1 MAKRQF
7 EINDEE
13 YEALEAAERAT
24 RNTYELK
31 RMQAVRLY
39 GSGTASES
47 ICEMVGCAERT
58 IRAWAKRYQGGGIE
72 GLRIV
77 WNSDNALKLS
87 RAERADLKE
96 KVRQYRPDQVLSSEA
111 RMERGSFWTASD
123 LRLAVEQWYAVS
135 YASDDSYVNLLHECG
150 LSYQRAE
157 RVYRSQ
163 PNAAVI
169 ADFEEH
175 LEKK

>member
-7 EINDEE
+7 QVTNEE
-13 YEALEAAERAT
+13 YEALAAAERVT

-31 RMQAVRLY
+31 RLQAVRLY
-39 GSGTASES
+39 GSGLASES
-47 ICEMVGCAERT
+47 ICEMVGCTERT
-58 IRAWAKRYQGGGIE
+58 IRAWVQRYQDGGIE
-72 GLRIV
+72 GLRIA

-96 KVRQYRPDQVLSSEA
+96 KLAQYRPDQVLSSEM
-111 RMERGSFWTASD
+111 RFEQGMFWTVSD
-123 LRLAVEQWYAVS
+123 LRLAVAQWYGVS
-135 YASDDSYVNLLHECG
+135 YRSEDSYVNLLHECG

-163 PNAAVI
+163 PKAAVI
-169 ADFEEH
+169 ADFEEQ